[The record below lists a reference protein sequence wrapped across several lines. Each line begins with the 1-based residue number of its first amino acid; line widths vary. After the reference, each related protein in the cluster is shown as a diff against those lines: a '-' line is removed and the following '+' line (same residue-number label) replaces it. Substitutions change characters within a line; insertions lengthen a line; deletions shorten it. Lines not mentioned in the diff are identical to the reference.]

1 MQHLPPRR
9 IAAIHDF
16 SCVGRCALTV
26 VIPTLSVMGYQAIP
40 LPTALL
46 SSHTGGFEGLYFRD
60 LTADMHHISNH
71 FDRLDMTFGSIY
83 TGFLGSEEQIA
94 TVREF
99 IERFGATPDETG
111 KAPIILVDPV
121 MGDDGVLYAT
131 YTKALADGM
140 RELSTH
146 AQVLTPNLTEACF
159 LTDTPYMDTSTL
171 SERDAEA
178 FVLSLLEKLSC
189 LCHGNIV
196 VTGIG
201 LSGGIVAN
209 AGRYE
214 DGRIFWVKRTCQ
226 DISYPGTGDIFAS
239 VLLGALM
246 QGDDFETACTRAA
259 DFIVLLIRESAKIDT
274 PVRMGVALEPYLGV
288 LLQKEGEDYA
298 KRT

>member
-26 VIPTLSVMGYQAIP
+26 VIPTLSVMGYQTIP

-46 SSHTGGFEGLYFRD
+46 SSHTGGFENLYFRD
-60 LTADMHHISNH
+60 LTDDMHHITAH
-71 FDRLDMTFGSIY
+71 FDRLGMTFGSIY
-83 TGFLGSEEQIA
+83 TGFLGSEEQISV
-94 TVREF
+94 VRDF

-111 KAPIILVDPV
+111 KTPLILVDPV

-131 YTKALADGM
+131 YTQELADGM
-140 RELSTH
+140 RELGTH
-146 AQVLTPNLTEACF
+146 ADVLTPNLTEACF
-159 LTDTPYMDTSTL
+159 LTDTPYVDTATL
-171 SERDAEA
+171 SEGETEGY
-178 FVLSLLEKLSC
+178 VLALLEKLSHI
-189 LCHGNIV
+189 CHGKIV

-201 LSGGIVAN
+201 LAGGIVAN
-209 AGRYE
+209 AGRDG

-246 QGDDFETACTRAA
+246 QGDSFEVACTRAA
-259 DFIVLLIRESAKIDT
+259 DFIVLLIGESAKIDT
-274 PVRMGVALEPYLGV
+274 PVRMGVALEPYLGA
-288 LLQKEGEDYA
+288 LLKN
-298 KRT
+298 

>member
-26 VIPTLSVMGYQAIP
+26 VIPTLSVMGYQTIP

-46 SSHTGGFEGLYFRD
+46 SSHTGGFEDLYFRD
-60 LTADMHHISNH
+60 LTDDMHHIAAH
-71 FDRLDMTFGSIY
+71 FDRLSMTFGSIY
-83 TGFLGSEEQIA
+83 TGFLGSEEQISM
-94 TVREF
+94 VRAF
-99 IERFGATPDETG
+99 IERFGKTPDETG
-111 KAPIILVDPV
+111 KAPLILVDPV

-131 YTKALADGM
+131 YTKALADGI
-140 RELSTH
+140 RELSTQ

-159 LTDTPYMDTSTL
+159 LTDTTYQDTAKMT
-171 SERDAEA
+171 ETEAENY
-178 FVLSLLEKLSC
+178 VLSLLEKLSHVC
-189 LCHGNIV
+189 RGKIV

-201 LSGGIVAN
+201 LAGGIVAN
-209 AGRYE
+209 AGRDE
-214 DGRIFWVKRTCQ
+214 DGRIFWIKRTCQ

-259 DFIVLLIRESAKIDT
+259 DFIVLLISKSAKIDT
-274 PVRMGVALEPYLGV
+274 PIRMGVALEPYLYTLVKG
-288 LLQKEGEDYA
+288 GDNDT
-298 KRT
+298 RT

>member
-26 VIPTLSVMGYQAIP
+26 VIPTLSVMGYQTIP

-46 SSHTGGFEGLYFRD
+46 SSHTGGFEDLYFRD
-60 LTADMHHISNH
+60 LTKDMHHIAAH
-71 FDRLDMTFGSIY
+71 FDRLGMTFGSIY
-83 TGFLGSEEQIA
+83 TGFLGSEEQIS
-94 TVREF
+94 VVHEF
-99 IERFGATPDETG
+99 IERFGKTPDETG
-111 KAPIILVDPV
+111 KAPLILVDPV
-121 MGDDGVLYAT
+121 MGDDGVLYST
-131 YTKALADGM
+131 YTKALANGI

-159 LTDTPYMDTSTL
+159 LTDTHYVDTATL
-171 SERDAEA
+171 SEGEAERYVFA
-178 FVLSLLEKLSC
+178 LLEKLSHI
-189 LCHGNIV
+189 CHGKIV

-201 LSGGIVAN
+201 LDGGIVAN
-209 AGRYE
+209 AGRDT
-214 DGRIFWVKRTCQ
+214 DGRIFWIKRDCQ

-246 QGDDFETACTRAA
+246 QGDNFETACTRAA
-259 DFIVLLIRESAKIDT
+259 DFIVLLITESAKIDT
-274 PVRMGVALEPYLGV
+274 PVRMGVALEAYLGE
-288 LLQKEGEDYA
+288 LLKKQGGDYA

>member
-26 VIPTLSVMGYQAIP
+26 VIPTLSVMGYQTIP

-46 SSHTGGFEGLYFRD
+46 SSHTGGFENLYFRD
-60 LTADMHHISNH
+60 LTDDMHHISAH
-71 FDRLDMTFGSIY
+71 FDRLSMTFGSIY
-83 TGFLGSEEQIA
+83 TGFLGSVEQISM
-94 TVREF
+94 VRAF
-99 IERFGATPDETG
+99 IERFGKTPDETG
-111 KAPIILVDPV
+111 KAPLILVDPV

-131 YTKALADGM
+131 YTKELANGM

-159 LTDTPYMDTSTL
+159 LTDTPYIDTATL
-171 SERDAEA
+171 PDSEAEA
-178 FVLSLLEKLSC
+178 FVFSLLEKLAHI
-189 LCHGNIV
+189 CHGKIV

-209 AGRYE
+209 AGRDT
-214 DGRIFWVKRTCQ
+214 DGRIFWVKRACQ

-246 QGDDFETACTRAA
+246 QGDDFEIACTRAA
-259 DFIVLLIRESAKIDT
+259 DFIVLLITESAKIDT
-274 PVRMGVALEPYLGV
+274 PVRMGVALEAYLGE
-288 LLQKEGEDYA
+288 LLK
-298 KRT
+298 K

>member
-26 VIPTLSVMGYQAIP
+26 VIPTLSVMGYQTVP

-60 LTADMHHISNH
+60 LTADMHQIAAH
-71 FDRLDMTFGSIY
+71 FDRLEMTFGSIY
-83 TGFLGSEEQIA
+83 TGFLGSVEQISV
-94 TVREF
+94 VRQF
-99 IERFGATPDETG
+99 INRFGATPDETG
-111 KAPIILVDPV
+111 KAPLILVDPV

-131 YTKALADGM
+131 YTQELANGM

-159 LTDTPYMDTSTL
+159 LTDTLYKDTAKL
-171 SERDAEA
+171 DEREAETY
-178 FVLSLLEKLSC
+178 VLDLLEKLSRI
-189 LCHGNIV
+189 CHGKIV

-201 LSGGIVAN
+201 LAGGIVAN
-209 AGRYE
+209 AGRNE
-214 DGRIFWVKRTCQ
+214 DGSIFWVKRMCQ

-259 DFIVLLIRESAKIDT
+259 DFIVLLITESQKIDT
-274 PVRMGVALEPYLGV
+274 PVRMGVALEAHLGT
-288 LLQKEGEDYA
+288 LLQK
-298 KRT
+298 

>member
-26 VIPTLSVMGYQAIP
+26 VIPTLSVMGYQTIP

-46 SSHTGGFEGLYFRD
+46 SSHTGGFENLYFRD
-60 LTADMHHISNH
+60 LTDDMHHITAH
-71 FDRLDMTFGSIY
+71 FDRLGMTFGSIY
-83 TGFLGSEEQIA
+83 TGFLGSEEQISV
-94 TVREF
+94 VRDF

-111 KAPIILVDPV
+111 KTPLILVDPV

-131 YTKALADGM
+131 YTQELADGM

-146 AQVLTPNLTEACF
+146 ADVLTPNLTEACF
-159 LTDTPYMDTSTL
+159 LTDTPYVDTATL
-171 SERDAEA
+171 SEGEAEGY
-178 FVLSLLEKLSC
+178 VLSLLEKLTTV
-189 LCHGNIV
+189 CHGKIV

-201 LSGGIVAN
+201 LAGGIVAN
-209 AGRYE
+209 AGRDG

-246 QGDDFETACTRAA
+246 QGDSFEVACTRAA
-259 DFIVLLIRESAKIDT
+259 DFIVLLIGESAKIDT
-274 PVRMGVALEPYLGV
+274 PVRMGVALEPYLGA
-288 LLQKEGEDYA
+288 LLKN
-298 KRT
+298 

>member
-26 VIPTLSVMGYQAIP
+26 VIPTLSVMGYQTIP

-60 LTADMHHISNH
+60 LTADMHHISAH
-71 FDRLDMTFGSIY
+71 FDRLSMTFGSIY
-83 TGFLGSEEQIA
+83 TGFLGSEEQISM
-94 TVREF
+94 VREF
-99 IERFGATPDETG
+99 IKRFGSTPDETG
-111 KAPIILVDPV
+111 KAPLILIDPV

-131 YTKALADGM
+131 YTQALAEGM

-146 AQVLTPNLTEACF
+146 AEVLTPNFTEACF
-159 LTDTPYMDTSTL
+159 LTDTPYLDTATL
-171 SERDAEA
+171 TDGEVEEY
-178 FVLSLLEKLSC
+178 VLSLLEKLSHIC
-189 LCHGNIV
+189 RGKIV
-196 VTGIG
+196 VTGIA

-209 AGRYE
+209 AGRDS
-214 DGRIFWVKRTCQ
+214 DGRIFWVKRMCQ

-246 QGDDFETACTRAA
+246 QGDDFEAACTRAA
-259 DFIVLLIRESAKIDT
+259 DFIVLLITESQKIDT
-274 PVRMGVALEPYLGV
+274 PVRMGVALEAHLGA
-288 LLQKEGEDYA
+288 LLQK
-298 KRT
+298 

>member
-26 VIPTLSVMGYQAIP
+26 VIPTLSVMGYQTIP

-60 LTADMHHISNH
+60 LTADMHHISAH
-71 FDRLDMTFGSIY
+71 FDRLSMTFGSIY
-83 TGFLGSEEQIA
+83 TGFLGSEEQISM
-94 TVREF
+94 VREF
-99 IERFGATPDETG
+99 IKRFGSTPDETG
-111 KAPIILVDPV
+111 KAPLILIDPV

-131 YTKALADGM
+131 YTQALAEGM

-146 AQVLTPNLTEACF
+146 AEVLTPNLTEACF
-159 LTDTPYMDTSTL
+159 LTDTPYLDTATL
-171 SERDAEA
+171 SDGEVEEY
-178 FVLSLLEKLSC
+178 VLSLLEKLSRIC
-189 LCHGNIV
+189 RGKIV
-196 VTGIG
+196 VTGIA

-209 AGRYE
+209 AGRDS
-214 DGRIFWVKRTCQ
+214 DGRIFWVKRMCQ

-246 QGDDFETACTRAA
+246 QGDDFEAACTRAA
-259 DFIVLLIRESAKIDT
+259 DFIVLLITESQKIDT
-274 PVRMGVALEPYLGV
+274 PVRMGVALEAHLGA
-288 LLQKEGEDYA
+288 LLQK
-298 KRT
+298 

>member
-26 VIPTLSVMGYQAIP
+26 VIPTLSVMGYQTIP

-60 LTADMHHISNH
+60 LTADMHHISAH
-71 FDRLDMTFGSIY
+71 FDRLSMTFGSIY
-83 TGFLGSEEQIA
+83 TGFLGSEEQISM
-94 TVREF
+94 VREF
-99 IERFGATPDETG
+99 IKRFGSTPDETG
-111 KAPIILVDPV
+111 KAPLILIDPV

-131 YTKALADGM
+131 YTQALAEGM

-146 AQVLTPNLTEACF
+146 AEVLTPNLTEACF
-159 LTDTPYMDTSTL
+159 LTDTPYLDTATL
-171 SERDAEA
+171 TEGEVEEY
-178 FVLSLLEKLSC
+178 VLSLLEKLSHIC
-189 LCHGNIV
+189 RGKIV
-196 VTGIG
+196 VTGIS

-209 AGRYE
+209 AGRDS
-214 DGRIFWVKRTCQ
+214 DGRIFWVKRMCQ

-246 QGDDFETACTRAA
+246 QGDDFEAACTRAA
-259 DFIVLLIRESAKIDT
+259 DFIVLLITESQKIDT
-274 PVRMGVALEPYLGV
+274 PVRMGVALEAHLGA
-288 LLQKEGEDYA
+288 LLQK
-298 KRT
+298 

>member
-26 VIPTLSVMGYQAIP
+26 VIPTLSVMGYQTIP

-46 SSHTGGFEGLYFRD
+46 SSHTGGFENLYFRD
-60 LTADMHHISNH
+60 LTEDMHHISAH

-83 TGFLGSEEQIA
+83 TGFLGSEEQISV
-94 TVREF
+94 VREF
-99 IERFGATPDETG
+99 IEKFGTTPDETG
-111 KAPIILVDPV
+111 KTPLILVDPV

-131 YTKALADGM
+131 YTKALANGM

-146 AQVLTPNLTEACF
+146 AEVLTPNLTEACF
-159 LTDTPYMDTSTL
+159 LTDTPYIDTAKL
-171 SERDAEA
+171 SQKEAEDY
-178 FVLSLLEKLSC
+178 VLALLEKLSHI
-189 LCHGNIV
+189 CHGKIV
-196 VTGIG
+196 VTGVG
-201 LSGGIVAN
+201 LAGGIVAN
-209 AGRYE
+209 AGRNE
-214 DGRIFWVKRTCQ
+214 DGSIFWVKRMCQ

-259 DFIVLLIRESAKIDT
+259 DFIVLLITESQKIDT
-274 PVRMGVALEPYLGV
+274 PVRMGVALEAHLGA
-288 LLQKEGEDYA
+288 LLKQ
-298 KRT
+298 

>member
-26 VIPTLSVMGYQAIP
+26 VIPTLSVMGYQTVP

-60 LTADMHHISNH
+60 LTADMHRIAAH

-83 TGFLGSEEQIA
+83 TGFLGSVEQISV
-94 TVREF
+94 VREF
-99 IERFGATPDETG
+99 IERFGKTPDETG
-111 KAPIILVDPV
+111 KAPLVLVDPV

-131 YTKALADGM
+131 YTQELADGM

-159 LTDTPYMDTSTL
+159 LTDTPYKDTAKLT
-171 SERDAEA
+171 EREVEEYA
-178 FVLSLLEKLSC
+178 LGLLEKLSYI
-189 LCHGNIV
+189 CHGKIV
-196 VTGIG
+196 VTGVG
-201 LSGGIVAN
+201 LAGGIVAN
-209 AGRYE
+209 AGRDI

-226 DISYPGTGDIFAS
+226 NISYPGTGDIFAS

-246 QGDDFETACTRAA
+246 QGDDFEAACTRAA
-259 DFIVLLIRESAKIDT
+259 DFIVLLITESQKIDT
-274 PVRMGVALEPYLGV
+274 PVRMGVALEAHLGA
-288 LLQKEGEDYA
+288 LLK
-298 KRT
+298 K

>member
-26 VIPTLSVMGYQAIP
+26 VIPTLSVMGYQTIP

-46 SSHTGGFEGLYFRD
+46 SSHTGGFHDLYFRD
-60 LTADMHHISNH
+60 LTDDMHHISAH
-71 FDRLDMTFGSIY
+71 FDRLGMTFGAIY
-83 TGFLGSEEQIA
+83 TGFLGSEEQISV
-94 TVREF
+94 VREF
-99 IERFGATPDETG
+99 IKHFGNTPDETG

-121 MGDDGVLYAT
+121 MGDDGVLYST

-146 AQVLTPNLTEACF
+146 AQVITPNLTEACF
-159 LTDTPYMDTSTL
+159 LTDTPYQDTAKMT
-171 SERDAEA
+171 EGEAENY
-178 FVLSLLEKLSC
+178 VLSLLQKLSHI
-189 LCHGNIV
+189 CHGKIV

-209 AGRYE
+209 AGRDE
-214 DGRIFWVKRTCQ
+214 SGRIFWVKRTCQ
-226 DISYPGTGDIFAS
+226 DVSYPGTGDIFAS

-246 QGDDFETACTRAA
+246 QGDDFEAACTRAA
-259 DFIVLLIRESAKIDT
+259 DFVVLLITESTKIET
-274 PVRMGVALEPYLGV
+274 PVRMGVALEAHLGA
-288 LLQKEGEDYA
+288 LLQK
-298 KRT
+298 

>member
-26 VIPTLSVMGYQAIP
+26 VIPTLSVMGYQTIP

-46 SSHTGGFEGLYFRD
+46 SSHTGGFENLYFRD
-60 LTADMHHISNH
+60 LGADMHHIAAH
-71 FDRLDMTFGSIY
+71 FDRLDMTFGAIY
-83 TGFLGSEEQIA
+83 TGFLGSEEQIS
-94 TVREF
+94 TVRAF
-99 IERFGATPDETG
+99 IKRFGDTPDETG
-111 KAPIILVDPV
+111 KKTLILVDPV

-131 YTKALADGM
+131 YTQALANGM

-159 LTDTPYMDTSTL
+159 LTDTPYKDTATL
-171 SERDAEA
+171 SEGEAEA
-178 FVLSLLEKLSC
+178 YVIDLLKKLSRI
-189 LCHGNIV
+189 CHGQIV

-209 AGRYE
+209 AGR
-214 DGRIFWVKRTCQ
+214 DTGGRIFWVKRTCQ

-246 QGDDFETACTRAA
+246 QGENFETACTRAA
-259 DFIVLLIRESAKIDT
+259 DFIVLLISESAKIDT
-274 PVRMGVALEPYLGV
+274 PVRMGVALEPYLGA
-288 LLQKEGEDYA
+288 LLPKKGEKA
-298 KRT
+298 

>member
-26 VIPTLSVMGYQAIP
+26 VIPTLSVMGYQTIP

-60 LTADMHHISNH
+60 LTADMHHISAH
-71 FDRLDMTFGSIY
+71 FDRLSMTFGSIY
-83 TGFLGSEEQIA
+83 TGFLGSEEQILV
-94 TVREF
+94 VREF
-99 IERFGATPDETG
+99 IERFGKTPDETG
-111 KAPIILVDPV
+111 KAPLILIDPV

-131 YTKALADGM
+131 YTQALAEGM

-146 AQVLTPNLTEACF
+146 AEVLTPNLTEACF
-159 LTDTPYMDTSTL
+159 LTDTPYLDTATL
-171 SERDAEA
+171 TEGEA
-178 FVLSLLEKLSC
+178 DDFVLSLLEKLSNI
-189 LCHGNIV
+189 CHGKIV

-209 AGRYE
+209 AGRDS
-214 DGRIFWVKRTCQ
+214 DGRIFWIKRMCQ

-259 DFIVLLIRESAKIDT
+259 DFIVLLITESQKIDT
-274 PVRMGVALEPYLGV
+274 PVRMGVALEAHLDA
-288 LLQKEGEDYA
+288 LLQK
-298 KRT
+298 

>member
-26 VIPTLSVMGYQAIP
+26 VIPTLSVMGYQTIP

-60 LTADMHHISNH
+60 LTADMHHISAH
-71 FDRLDMTFGSIY
+71 FDRLSMTFGSIY
-83 TGFLGSEEQIA
+83 TGFLGSEEQISM
-94 TVREF
+94 VREF
-99 IERFGATPDETG
+99 IKRFGSTPDETG
-111 KAPIILVDPV
+111 KAPLILIDPV

-131 YTKALADGM
+131 YTQALAEGM

-146 AQVLTPNLTEACF
+146 AEVLTPNLTEACF
-159 LTDTPYMDTSTL
+159 LTDTPYLDTATL
-171 SERDAEA
+171 TDGEVEEY
-178 FVLSLLEKLSC
+178 VLSLLEKLSHIC
-189 LCHGNIV
+189 RGKIV
-196 VTGIG
+196 VTGIA

-209 AGRYE
+209 AGRDS
-214 DGRIFWVKRTCQ
+214 DGRIFWVKRMCQ

-246 QGDDFETACTRAA
+246 QGDDFEAACTRAA
-259 DFIVLLIRESAKIDT
+259 DFIVLLITESQKIDT
-274 PVRMGVALEPYLGV
+274 PVRMGVALEAHLGA
-288 LLQKEGEDYA
+288 LLQK
-298 KRT
+298 